1 MVISAK
7 QPSKQ
12 DANQTLKGSYNDVDL
27 SITVNGFLVGKI
39 GRKIAAAIS
48 TTNIAN
54 DTETYTFSED
64 SITLYVY
71 KVIYTDGTRAGILTA
86 ERIA

>member
-7 QPSKQ
+7 RPSAQ
-12 DANQTLKGSYNDVDL
+12 DANQTLQGSYNDVDL
-27 SITVNGFLVGKI
+27 SITTNGFLVGKV
-39 GRKIAAAIS
+39 GRKIAAAVS

-64 SITLYVY
+64 GITLYVY
-71 KVIYTDGTRAGILTA
+71 KVIYTDGTRATILTA
-86 ERIA
+86 ERIS